1 MVANSERRWL
11 DIFDELKTQMRISS
25 AGVFDD
31 NYKPD
36 LHFSNFDGE
45 LMSLSETDGAPTL
58 IRVAQLGAGING
70 P

>member
-1 MVANSERRWL
+1 L